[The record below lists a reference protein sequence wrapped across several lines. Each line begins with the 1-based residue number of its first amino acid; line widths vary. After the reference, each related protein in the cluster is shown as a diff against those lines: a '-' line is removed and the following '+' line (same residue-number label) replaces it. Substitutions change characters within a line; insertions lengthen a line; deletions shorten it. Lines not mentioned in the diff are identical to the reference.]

1 VEPVP
6 VALDTELVNLLD
18 EVAEER
24 DRVVV
29 ARYLGW
35 DGQGIRTLR
44 LVADDF
50 KVTRERVRQIC
61 SRVRNALK
69 ALHPYTPTLNSVLN
83 FIEQQMPAPVADI
96 ESRLNTSG
104 LTTGAFRL
112 EGIIN
117 FAEVFGRGADISI
130 QNTVGGRIAVPAKAA
145 ELVRHILQVAR
156 QSVRQHGAVTISDI
170 VAKLRD
176 CSSSSR
182 EQLVAKARGLPLVGQ
197 VWGLVLVLS
206 SYR

>member
-1 VEPVP
+1 MEPVP

-61 SRVRNALK
+61 
-69 ALHPYTPTLNSVLN
+69 P
-83 FIEQQMPAPVADI
+83 M
-96 ESRLNTSG
+96 G
-104 LTTGAFRL
+104 LGEHT
-112 EGIIN
+112 
-117 FAEVFGRGADISI
+117 
-130 QNTVGGRIAVPAKAA
+130 K
-145 ELVRHILQVAR
+145 
-156 QSVRQHGAVTISDI
+156 
-170 VAKLRD
+170 
-176 CSSSSR
+176 
-182 EQLVAKARGLPLVGQ
+182 
-197 VWGLVLVLS
+197 
-206 SYR
+206 

>member
-50 KVTRERVRQIC
+50 K
-61 SRVRNALK
+61 
-69 ALHPYTPTLNSVLN
+69 
-83 FIEQQMPAPVADI
+83 
-96 ESRLNTSG
+96 
-104 LTTGAFRL
+104 
-112 EGIIN
+112 
-117 FAEVFGRGADISI
+117 
-130 QNTVGGRIAVPAKAA
+130 
-145 ELVRHILQVAR
+145 
-156 QSVRQHGAVTISDI
+156 
-170 VAKLRD
+170 
-176 CSSSSR
+176 
-182 EQLVAKARGLPLVGQ
+182 
-197 VWGLVLVLS
+197 
-206 SYR
+206 

>member
-1 VEPVP
+1 M
-6 VALDTELVNLLD
+6 NLLD

-117 FAEVFGRGADISI
+117 FAEVLAEGRTLAFKIRLGD
-130 QNTVGGRIAVPAKAA
+130 
-145 ELVRHILQVAR
+145 ELQFRL
-156 QSVRQHGAVTISDI
+156 
-170 VAKLRD
+170 KLR
-176 CSSSSR
+176 SSSATFCKSR
-182 EQLVAKARGLPLVGQ
+182 GRVFANMAP
-197 VWGLVLVLS
+197 
-206 SYR
+206 